1 MNKQKGFT
9 LIEVLIALAIIS
21 ILAAVALPAWQDYT
35 KIKGCIARLV
45 KADSANIIKRNSD
58 DIYNFCKAEV
68 NDVKYVP
75 VPKVL
80 SPLEKEV
87 ISLVKQLD
95 KAMAEIK
102 TLKSQAS
109 LLKQQ
114 KNDDLSKAQND
125 MGALKQQRLKAQDE
139 ADKYKAAIVKA
150 QKDIQKL
157 LKQQTVATPPTGG

>member
-114 KNDDLSKAQND
+114 KND